1 MRAKHAK
8 AVFIAGLLV
17 LALLGGIAFSS
28 YAQNPDIQVT
38 TPITIEPL
46 SVEQGELVTIRAE
59 VSNRETVPLDRS
71 FDVAFLVQRNGGPEQ
86 ELSPET
92 LRCLTFP
99 KTENP
104 ARCRVPGLSA
114 RGQPND
120 KLEVRAQLDTTQLEP
135 GQYTIFVVADPDNEI
150 AETRENNNR
159 GEPESVLTIR
169 PQRPNLTI
177 LATFTL
183 EPAEPRQGDLLI
195 ITFTIENDRPA
206 DVTAPIPLSFLLRK
220 RGEIAFRELRPPAIR
235 CPELPVLNERCTLAE
250 GLRGGERR
258 TIRVDLIT
266 SLLDPGDYQLRI
278 IIDPDNEVTTEVNKN
293 DNVLTIDF
301 TLGQPPRNLSLPEGR
316 LTPQS
321 VAKGRVISVLFVIRN
336 ESIVPTTGIELALT
350 LTHRETGEQW
360 DVRTLLG
367 FACGPL
373 GNFLAGEDRCRK
385 LSLDAQSAVQ
395 IVVQFSTEELPLGDY
410 ELLITVDPPSPEQ
423 PAGRIE
429 EQDEQD
435 NTLKL
440 AFRVVETPEEV
451 IPEAGPELHPL
462 AIRFTPSSP
471 VVQGQAVLIT
481 AEIENSGTRDAG
493 AFIVEFALRRE
504 DVTEGQ
510 STADFVP
517 FSSQT
522 ISGLRVGRTVNV
534 QAILDT
540 SGLEPGL
547 YAVQIVVRALEDLEL
562 DPDNNVLI
570 ALLTVRAP
578 PKS

>member
-1 MRAKHAK
+1 MNAKTALSVG
-8 AVFIAGLLV
+8 VFALTLLS
-17 LALLGGIAFSS
+17 GIAFGS

-86 ELSPET
+86 ELSSET

-99 KTENP
+99 KTENF

-120 KLEVRAQLDTTQLEP
+120 KLEVRAQLDTAQLEP
-135 GQYTIFVVADPDNEI
+135 GQYTIFVVADPEGEI
-150 AETRENNNR
+150 AETKENNNR
-159 GEPESVLTIR
+159 GEPESVLTVR

-195 ITFTIENDRPA
+195 IAFAIENDRPA
-206 DVTAPIPLSFLLRK
+206 DVTAPVPLSFLLRK

-278 IIDPDNEVTTEVNKN
+278 IVDPDNEVTTEVDKN

-301 TLGQPPRNLSLPEGR
+301 TLQQPPRNLRLAEGR

-321 VAKGRVISVLFVIRN
+321 LAKGGLVSALFVIRN
-336 ESIVPTTGIELALT
+336 ESIVPTKDVELALT
-350 LTHRETGEQW
+350 LTHRETGEQR

-373 GNFLAGEDRCRK
+373 GSFLAGEDRCRK
-385 LSLDAQSAVQ
+385 LTLKAQSALQ

-410 ELLITVDPPSPEQ
+410 ELLITVDPENV
-423 PAGRIE
+423 IE
-429 EQDEQD
+429 ELDEQD
-435 NTLKL
+435 NALKL
-440 AFRVVETPEEV
+440 SFNVVETPEEV
-451 IPEAGPELHPL
+451 VVQTGPELHPL

-522 ISGLRVGRTVNV
+522 LSGLRLGRTVGV

-547 YAVQIVVRALEDLEL
+547 YAIRVVVRALEDLEL

-578 PKS
+578 PES